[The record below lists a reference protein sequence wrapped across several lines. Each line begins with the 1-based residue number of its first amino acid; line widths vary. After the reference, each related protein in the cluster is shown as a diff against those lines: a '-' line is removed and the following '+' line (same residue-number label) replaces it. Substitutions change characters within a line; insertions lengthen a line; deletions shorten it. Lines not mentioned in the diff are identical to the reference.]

1 MDRSSTLCPPTGTS
15 NRSAAPMASSSAL
28 GVTPLGAIDT
38 IVTDV
43 GVNQDLVL
51 EVEAAGPNVV
61 QAGQKQQLP

>member
-1 MDRSSTLCPPTGTS
+1 MLADHSKFGREEFG
-15 NRSAAPMASSSAL
+15 RIAPLA
-28 GVTPLGAIDT
+28 AIDT